1 MVKRLT
7 YFYLIPLGIV
17 LLMDSIFS
25 LLKTTYFELYLV
37 NEVPS
42 YKRDH
47 PFLLLII
54 LLLFG
59 VVSYQVNSYLASHKG
74 VGKKLDFMSCL
85 WAGTVSLFF
94 VLLFR
99 CGVVCDSGFLS
110 EYAVEFMEGNY
121 EALEGGSYLGFYPF
135 QLGMIAFLELVYR
148 LFGAENYLA
157 FQFINVA
164 SILLIIHYLHKI
176 TWELFE
182 DERIRQW
189 EAIISMGMLPLF
201 LYATFVYGD
210 VIGLVCGIGAVYY
223 GIRYLRSDRR
233 WYLPLSGI
241 LLMLGT
247 IVKSNTTI
255 FLLAFVIMLFLKML
269 ENRKWHILLYIIG
282 IVILS
287 QAGVWAVNSV
297 YVHRAGI
304 GELSEGAPKAAWIA
318 MGLQEAKEI
327 DNGCG
332 WYNGYNMDVYAGN
345 GYDTEKAA
353 KESVKSIQESVKR
366 FVHNP
371 QHAVY
376 YFYRKFVSQW
386 NDPTFQSM
394 IVNEWYSR
402 YSDRSELAD
411 FFIYGTGRK
420 ILSQLMNLYHLIV
433 LICSV
438 AGCVYIINN
447 WRLER
452 AYLLL
457 NVFGG
462 FLFHMIW
469 EAKGRY
475 ILGYFTLLLP
485 IAAAGLVYI
494 LQLVCVMS
502 SLSAKKGS
510 KTSGDAV

>member
-1 MVKRLT
+1 MAKKLT
-7 YFYLIPLGIV
+7 YFYLIPMGIV
-17 LLMDSIFS
+17 LFMDSLFS

-47 PFLLLII
+47 PLLLLAV
-54 LLLFG
+54 LLIMG
-59 VVSYQVNSYLASHKG
+59 AVSRQINRYLSYHKSA
-74 VGKKLDFMSCL
+74 GKKLAFISCL
-85 WAGTVSLFF
+85 WSGMVSSFF

-99 CGVVCDSGFLS
+99 CGVVCDSAFLS
-110 EYAVEFMEGNY
+110 EYATEFMEGNY
-121 EALEGGSYLGFYPF
+121 EALAGGSYLGYYPF
-135 QLGMIAFLELVYR
+135 QLGMVAFLELVYR

-157 FQFINVA
+157 FQFINVTA
-164 SILLIIHYLHKI
+164 ILLIIHYLHKI

-182 DERIRQW
+182 DERVRIW
-189 EAIISMGMLPLF
+189 EEIISMGMLPLF

-210 VIGLVCGIGAVYY
+210 VVGIACGTGAVYY
-223 GIRYLRSDRR
+223 GIRYIRSDR
-233 WYLPLSGI
+233 WNYLLPAGI

-255 FLLAFVIMLFLKML
+255 FLLAIVIALFLKIL
-269 ENRKWHILLYIIG
+269 ENRKWSMILWIIG
-282 IVILS
+282 IVVLS
-287 QAGVWAVNSV
+287 QVGVWTINSV
-297 YVHRAGI
+297 YIQRAGI
-304 GELSEGAPKAAWIA
+304 DKLGEGAPKAAWIA

-332 WYNGYNMDVYAGN
+332 WYNGYNMNVYADN
-345 GYDTEKAA
+345 GFDTEAAA
-353 KESVKSIQESVKR
+353 KESMESIRESLKR

-376 YFYRKFVSQW
+376 YFYKKFVSQW

-402 YSDRSELAD
+402 YSVRSELAD

-420 ILSQLMNLYHLIV
+420 LLSHLMNAYHLIV
-433 LICSV
+433 LLCST
-438 AGCVYIINN
+438 AGCIYVIKN

-494 LQLVCVMS
+494 FQAACD
-502 SLSAKKGS
+502 LSEQRGKWKR
-510 KTSGDAV
+510 KDAWID